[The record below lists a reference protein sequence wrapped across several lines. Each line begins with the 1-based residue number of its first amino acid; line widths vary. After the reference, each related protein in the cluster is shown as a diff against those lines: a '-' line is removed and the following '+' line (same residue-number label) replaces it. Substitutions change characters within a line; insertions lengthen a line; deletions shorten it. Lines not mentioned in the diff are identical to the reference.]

1 MEGEGDRTRQH
12 EECSYP
18 KIAIVFFLKTNH
30 FSLYVCEAGVVDR
43 GQGRR
48 LQGQERGRSGLRSEF
63 FGGSEGGAHIWK
75 VEVM

>member
-18 KIAIVFFLKTNH
+18 KVVIAFFTKQTTLA
-30 FSLYVCEAGVVDR
+30 CICA
-43 GQGRR
+43 R
-48 LQGQERGRSGLRSEF
+48 LAWLTEDKGGGHKARKGRSGLRSEF

-75 VEVM
+75 VELM